1 MIDSLRARVTAEKDL
16 VMLQKCVFK
25 YTDLSSA
32 ENFVTP
38 VSGVVCDLLRARVTA
53 EKDSVMVKI
62 AKVHL

>member
-1 MIDSLRARVTAEKDL
+1 
-16 VMLQKCVFK
+16 MLKKCVLK
-25 YTDLSSA
+25 YTGLSFV

-62 AKVHL
+62 AKVRL